1 MRYVERYLL
10 KLLQMKS
17 PVFYKF
23 FDVCCQKF
31 QFRMQGTLKDQTV
44 YLKKQSQYINQ
55 SNFMKTFQTQVAE
68 NSGSFWK
75 IVCCCFTRRKAAVKV
90 LEEEDEEDENNPQS

>member
-23 FDVCCQKF
+23 FDACCQKF
-31 QFRMQGTLKDQTV
+31 QFRMQGKLK
-44 YLKKQSQYINQ
+44 
-55 SNFMKTFQTQVAE
+55 E
-68 NSGSFWK
+68 
-75 IVCCCFTRRKAAVKV
+75 
-90 LEEEDEEDENNPQS
+90 

>member
-1 MRYVERYLL
+1 
-10 KLLQMKS
+10 
-17 PVFYKF
+17 
-23 FDVCCQKF
+23 
-31 QFRMQGTLKDQTV
+31 MQGTLKNQTV

-75 IVCCCFTRRKAAVKV
+75 IVCCCFTRRKAPVEV
-90 LEEEDEEDENNPQS
+90 EEDEDDEDENLPQQSRPKSVGPNSLQAKLSRGIMNKVENVMIQN